1 MAKIISYLDEYE
13 LEKGAADIISQFLKK
28 LLLDQ
33 GAVVFSIPGGRS
45 VTGIFEQLGKKN
57 VSWEKI
63 HIFMVDERLVPLNHP
78 QSNFKLAR
86 ERFIDKLLSRG
97 DLPRR
102 NVHPFIMDQSK
113 PDFGTSD
120 YGQELE
126 RLGGCHDLVLLSSGE
141 DSHVAALFP
150 EHHSILDES
159 PSYIVF
165 HDSPKPPRGRMSI
178 SPRLLMKS
186 RIAVLLFKGEA
197 KRAAYAKFQDERLTP
212 RLCPAKLVLSVEDSY
227 ILTDLT

>member
-1 MAKIISYLDEYE
+1 MTRIIWSKDQDE
-13 LEKGAADIISQFLKK
+13 LGKRAADIISQSVNKLVKK
-28 LLLDQ
+28 Q
-33 GAVVFSIPGGRS
+33 QTVVFGIPGGRS
-45 VTGIFEQLGKKN
+45 VSGVFRQLRARSVPWQKT
-57 VSWEKI
+57 

-86 ERFIDKLLSRG
+86 ERFIDELLSRG

-141 DSHVAALFP
+141 DGHVAALFP
-150 EHHSILDES
+150 EHHSTLDES

-186 RIAVLLFKGEA
+186 RIAVLLFKGEP